1 MPKPPR
7 RRYRRRRSQSA
18 LIAADARGGR
28 ELVDHILSTPHLAQ
42 VVPRLQPEV
51 LHRVILHCGLEA
63 CGELVALA
71 TPDQLARVFDLDLW
85 RADQPGR
92 DAQFDA
98 DRFGAWLEAMVES
111 GVHAAARTLAAIDA
125 GFVSGALV
133 QHVRVFDVAVVTPF
147 TSLDGE
153 EMSTTHALDDSFR
166 CDVGGYVVV
175 ARRSRFWDAITTLLA
190 ALEETQHD
198 YFDQVMR
205 GCRRVSNSRPE
216 VDGLHDLLDIGDQ
229 GMFDLA
235 VDRERRRDTQGF
247 VTPAEARAFLQM
259 ARRIDLRHG
268 ATQPPNLVAR
278 AHFRG
283 LHKQTVTAA
292 EKEIDRLPGPVSA
305 KGEPDLAAGAVV
317 EVVDLLQQAGVLPR
331 EPRALLD
338 RPAGDAP
345 QQWRIQTLLQFL
357 RVHHPDAFSARSGE
371 LAFLA
376 NAMVAGSSVQARAF
390 AEQEASTAA
399 VAVCN
404 LGLENW
410 PLHWLA
416 DETRHRLSVA
426 GAGAALPDDFLV
438 EHDLVGV
445 FEVGWTVLHE
455 NVCMYAADRLID
467 VLTSFQCGDRLT
479 QAALDTLRVTMTK
492 HWREGAP
499 WRARDGLDVI
509 AILDMPAWAALLA
522 LTDEFPVLHAAIRA
536 SLTGQVREV
545 SASAFEFISENG
557 QISLVH
563 DFMHSLA
570 ERLRS

>member
-1 MPKPPR
+1 M
-7 RRYRRRRSQSA
+7 
-18 LIAADARGGR
+18 
-28 ELVDHILSTPHLAQ
+28 
-42 VVPRLQPEV
+42 
-51 LHRVILHCGLEA
+51 LHRVIQHCGLED

-85 RADQPGR
+85 RTDVPGR

-98 DRFGAWLEAMVES
+98 DRFGVWLEVMVES
-111 GVHAAARTLAAIDA
+111 GAYAAARTLGAMDA
-125 GFVSGALV
+125 GFVSGSLA
-133 QHVRVFDVAVVTPF
+133 QHVRVFDLAAVTPF

-153 EMSTTHALDDSFR
+153 ETPTTRAMDDSFR

-175 ARRSRFWDAITTLLA
+175 ARRTEFWGAITALLTA
-190 ALEETQHD
+190 MDETQHD

-216 VDGLHDLLDIGDQ
+216 VDLPDLLDVGDQ
-229 GMFDLA
+229 VMFDLA

-247 VTPAEARAFLQM
+247 VTPAEARAFLQVS
-259 ARRIDLRHG
+259 RQIDLRRG
-268 ATQPPNLVAR
+268 TARPPNPVAR
-278 AHFRG
+278 AHFRD
-283 LHKQTVTAA
+283 LNRQTATAA
-292 EKEIDRLPGPVSA
+292 NSEIDLLPTSRCA
-305 KGEPDLAAGAVV
+305 QGEPDVSADAVV

-331 EPRALLD
+331 DPRALLD

-345 QQWRIQTLLQFL
+345 RQSRIQAHLQCV
-357 RVHHPDAFSARSGE
+357 RDSDPDAFSTRSGE

-376 NAMVAGSSVQARAF
+376 NVIVAGSSVQARPF
-390 AEQEASTAA
+390 AAEEASTAA

-416 DETRHRLSVA
+416 DETRQRLSVA

-438 EHDLVGV
+438 EHDLVSV

-467 VLTSFQCGDRLT
+467 VLTSFQSDDRLT
-479 QAALDTLRVTMTK
+479 QAALDTLRVTMTR

-499 WRARDGLDVI
+499 WRARDELDVI
-509 AILDMPAWAALLA
+509 AILDIPAWAALLA
-522 LTDEFPVLHAAIRA
+522 LTDEFPVLHAAIGA
-536 SLTGQVREV
+536 SLAGHVREV
-545 SASAFEFISENG
+545 NASAFEFISENG
-557 QISLVH
+557 QIALVH
-563 DFMHSLA
+563 DFMQSLA
-570 ERLRS
+570 ERLR

>member
-1 MPKPPR
+1 
-7 RRYRRRRSQSA
+7 
-18 LIAADARGGR
+18 
-28 ELVDHILSTPHLAQ
+28 
-42 VVPRLQPEV
+42 
-51 LHRVILHCGLEA
+51 
-63 CGELVALA
+63 
-71 TPDQLARVFDLDLW
+71 
-85 RADQPGR
+85 
-92 DAQFDA
+92 
-98 DRFGAWLEAMVES
+98 
-111 GVHAAARTLAAIDA
+111 
-125 GFVSGALV
+125 
-133 QHVRVFDVAVVTPF
+133 
-147 TSLDGE
+147 
-153 EMSTTHALDDSFR
+153 
-166 CDVGGYVVV
+166 
-175 ARRSRFWDAITTLLA
+175 
-190 ALEETQHD
+190 LEETQHD

-216 VDGLHDLLDIGDQ
+216 VDGLHDLLEGGDQ
-229 GMFDLA
+229 DMFDLA
-235 VDRERRRDTQGF
+235 VDRDRRRDTQGF

-259 ARRIDLRHG
+259 SRRIDLRHG
-268 ATQPPNLVAR
+268 TTRPPNLVAR
-278 AHFRG
+278 AHFRD
-283 LHKQTVTAA
+283 LQRQTATAA
-292 EKEIDRLPGPVSA
+292 HKEIDLLPRPGSA
-305 KGEPDLAAGAVV
+305 KGEPDLSADAVV
-317 EVVDLLQQAGVLPR
+317 EVVDLLQRAGVLPR

-345 QQWRIQTLLQFL
+345 QQGRIQTLLQFL
-357 RVHHPDAFSARSGE
+357 RVYHPDAFSARSGE

-376 NAMVAGSSVQARAF
+376 NAIVAGASVQARAF

-399 VAVCN
+399 VAICN

-410 PLHWLA
+410 PLHWLP
-416 DETRHRLSVA
+416 DETRHHLSVA
-426 GAGAALPDDFLV
+426 GAGSALPDDFLV

-445 FEVGWTVLHE
+445 FEVGSTVLHE

-499 WRARDGLDVI
+499 WRARDSLDVI

-570 ERLRS
+570 ERLRQ